1 MIWIVAQTEAQR
13 EHVVRLLLMRLGF
26 QSYLPRI
33 KIRKRIKPLFPT
45 YVFVQSNDRFYP
57 IMWTPHVIRL
67 LWAGDQPA
75 KLDDQIIA
83 ELKKREIGGFVKLP
97 KPLRLKPGQQV
108 KVVRGYF
115 ADRIGIY
122 DGMSSRDRERV
133 LLELLGR
140 QVRLELPSADISPLD
155 IVARNHRMR

>member
-1 MIWIVAQTEAQR
+1 MNWIIVQCEAQR

-45 YVFVQSNDRFYP
+45 YLFVQSNDRFYP
-57 IMWTPHVIRL
+57 ILWTPHVIRL

-75 KLDDQIIA
+75 KLDDRIIA

-97 KPLRLKPGQQV
+97 KPMRLKRGQQI
-108 KVVRGYF
+108 KVVRGFF

-122 DGMSSRDRERV
+122 DGMSGKERERV
-133 LLELLGR
+133 LLDLLGR
-140 QVRLELPSADISPLD
+140 QVRLELPAADIAPLELTRGQ
-155 IVARNHRMR
+155 VKHG

>member
-1 MIWIVAQTEAQR
+1 MTWIVVQCEAQR

-45 YVFVQSNDRFYP
+45 YLFVQSNDRFYP

-75 KLDDQIIA
+75 KLDDNIIV
-83 ELKKREIGGFVKLP
+83 ELKKREVGGFVKLP
-97 KPLRLKPGQQV
+97 KPMRLKRGQQV
-108 KVVRGYF
+108 KVVRGHF

-122 DGMSSRDRERV
+122 DGMSGKERERV
-133 LLELLGR
+133 LMDLLGR
-140 QVRLELPSADISPLD
+140 QVRLDLPAADIAPLD
-155 IVARNHRMR
+155 VVAMNHRMG